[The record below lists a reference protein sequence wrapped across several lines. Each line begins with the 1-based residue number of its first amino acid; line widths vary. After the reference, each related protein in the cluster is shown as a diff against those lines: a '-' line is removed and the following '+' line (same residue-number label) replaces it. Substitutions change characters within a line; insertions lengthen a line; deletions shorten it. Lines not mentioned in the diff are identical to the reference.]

1 MPLSFHKILKTKK
14 KLANERREARGQDR
28 ECR

>member
-1 MPLSFHKILKTKK
+1 MPLSFCKILKTKK
-14 KLANERREARGQDR
+14 KLANERREVRGQDR